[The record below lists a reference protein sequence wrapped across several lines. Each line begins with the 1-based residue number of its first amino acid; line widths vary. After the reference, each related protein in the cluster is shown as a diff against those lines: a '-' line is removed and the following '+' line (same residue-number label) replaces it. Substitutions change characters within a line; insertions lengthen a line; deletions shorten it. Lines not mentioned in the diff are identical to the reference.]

1 MSKRIWLVVLLV
13 LAAALL
19 ALAGC
24 GGDDEGAAT
33 TPAAAATETGGS
45 EAVEI
50 ALGEQNES
58 GQSGTATLE
67 AAGDGMTRVTIELSN
82 PPADPQPAHI
92 HTGACPDVGDVA
104 HALNNVEGGT
114 SETDV
119 PVTIEDLQA
128 SDFAVNVHKS
138 EAEADVYVACGDI
151 S

>member
-1 MSKRIWLVVLLV
+1 MSKRIWLVVLLA
-13 LAAALL
+13 LSAALL

-33 TPAAAATETGGS
+33 TPAAATDTGGG

-50 ALGEQNES
+50 ALGEQNGS

-67 AAGDGMTRVTIELSN
+67 AAGDGMTKVTIELSN

-104 HALNNVEGGT
+104 HALDNVEGGT

-128 SDFAVNVHKS
+128 GDFAVNVHKS

-151 S
+151 A

>member
-1 MSKRIWLVVLLV
+1 MSKKIWLIVVLA
-13 LAAALL
+13 LAAALF

-33 TPAAAATETGGS
+33 TPAAATDTGGG

-50 ALGEQNES
+50 ALDEQNAS

-67 AAGDGMTRVTIELSN
+67 AAGDGMTKVTIELSN

-92 HTGACPDVGDVA
+92 HIGACPDVGDVA
-104 HALNNVEGGT
+104 HALNNVEGGA
-114 SETDV
+114 SETEV
-119 PVTIEDLQA
+119 PVSIEDLQA
-128 SDFAVNVHKS
+128 GDFAVNVHKS

-151 S
+151 A